1 MSAIHPLSLSPL
13 YRCEVPIEVTV
24 RRAQNGDA
32 EAFGVLYD
40 SHAPRVHALCLRLA
54 GDPAEAAELM
64 QDVFVR
70 AWERL
75 GSFRGESAFGT
86 WLHRLAVNVVFQR
99 GRATRRRR
107 KRVAVEGDLAH
118 LPPSPEAR
126 TRDPGTRLDLERA
139 VAQLPPVLRR
149 VFVLHDVEGY
159 QHAEIADLLEV
170 PVGTCRSH
178 LFRAR
183 RLLREELS

>member
-1 MSAIHPLSLSPL
+1 MSASTSLTIPRPQRREAS
-13 YRCEVPIEVTV
+13 IDVTV
-24 RRAQNGDA
+24 RRAQQGDP

-40 SHAPRVHALCLRLA
+40 AHAPRVHAICLRLA
-54 GDPAEAAELM
+54 GDPAEAAELV

-75 GSFRGESAFGT
+75 DSFRGDSAFGT

-99 GRATRRRR
+99 GRSARRRR
-107 KRVAVEGDLAH
+107 QRVTVAADLAH
-118 LPPSPEAR
+118 DPPPASIAGD
-126 TRDPGTRLDLERA
+126 DPGARMDLERA
-139 VAQLPPVLRR
+139 VATLPDVLRQ

-159 QHAEIADLLEV
+159 QHPEIAELLGV

-183 RLLREELS
+183 RQLREHLS

>member
-1 MSAIHPLSLSPL
+1 MSASTSLSIP
-13 YRCEVPIEVTV
+13 RPHRREAAIDVTV
-24 RRAQNGDA
+24 RRAQQGDP
-32 EAFGVLYD
+32 EAFGILYD
-40 SHAPRVHALCLRLA
+40 AHAPRIHAVCLRLA
-54 GDPAEAAELM
+54 GDPREAAELV

-75 GSFRGESAFGT
+75 ESFRGDSAFGT

-99 GRATRRRR
+99 GRSARRRR
-107 KRVAVEGDLAH
+107 QRVAVAADLAH
-118 LPPSPEAR
+118 DPPPAAVPGA
-126 TRDPGTRLDLERA
+126 DPGTRLDLEQAVRA
-139 VAQLPPVLRR
+139 LPEVLRR

-159 QHAEIADLLEV
+159 QHAEIADLLGL

-183 RLLREELS
+183 RQLREHLS

>member
-1 MSAIHPLSLSPL
+1 MSAIQSLPLSSS
-13 YRCEVPIEVTV
+13 YRREEPIDLTV
-24 RRAQNGDA
+24 RRAQQGDP
-32 EAFGVLYD
+32 EAFGALYD
-40 SHAPRVHALCLRLA
+40 AHASRIHAVCLRLS
-54 GDPAEAAELM
+54 GDPTEAAELL

-75 GSFRGESAFGT
+75 ATFRGDSQFGT

-107 KRVAVEGDLAH
+107 QRVMVAADLPDD
-118 LPPSPEAR
+118 PPSSASR
-126 TRDPGTRLDLERA
+126 GDDPGVRLDLEDA
-139 VAQLPPVLRR
+139 VATLPEALRR

-159 QHAEIADLLEV
+159 QHAEIAEAMGM

-183 RLLREELS
+183 RMLRERLS